1 MKSYVLVETQ
11 KPLVLQERDI
21 PVAEKPGEEIIK
33 VIACG
38 VCHSDI
44 HVVDGHFGGPLPM
57 VLGHEVVGEHPELG
71 RVLVYAPWGCR
82 RPDCRQ
88 CNAGLEMICA
98 NSHEAGV
105 VDDGGYSEYMR
116 IPSRDY
122 LIPIGDLDPVHTAP
136 LACGGLTA
144 FRAVKRVLPHLEV
157 PQAQAL
163 IIGAGGLGQFAIQFL
178 KKMSQADVTV
188 LDLADDKLAAAKELG
203 ADHVV
208 KELPEG
214 VKYDAIIDFVGAQPT
229 MQTAA
234 GAINR
239 QGILV
244 VVGLAGGR
252 LEFGVGIIPSEA
264 VVTTSIWGSLEEL
277 KELLAYVS
285 KEGIEHIVET
295 MPLDKAQEALD
306 RLRKGDVRG
315 RVVLTVE

>member
-1 MKSYVLVETQ
+1 
-11 KPLVLQERDI
+11 
-21 PVAEKPGEEIIK
+21 
-33 VIACG
+33 
-38 VCHSDI
+38 
-44 HVVDGHFGGPLPM
+44 
-57 VLGHEVVGEHPELG
+57 
-71 RVLVYAPWGCR
+71 
-82 RPDCRQ
+82 
-88 CNAGLEMICA
+88 
-98 NSHEAGV
+98 
-105 VDDGGYSEYMR
+105 
-116 IPSRDY
+116 
-122 LIPIGDLDPVHTAP
+122 
-136 LACGGLTA
+136 
-144 FRAVKRVLPHLEV
+144 
-157 PQAQAL
+157 
-163 IIGAGGLGQFAIQFL
+163 
-178 KKMSQADVTV
+178 MSQADVTV

-203 ADHVV
+203 ADHAV

-234 GAINR
+234 GAVNR

-295 MPLDKAQEALD
+295 MPLDRAQEALD
-306 RLRKGDVRG
+306 RLRNGDVRG